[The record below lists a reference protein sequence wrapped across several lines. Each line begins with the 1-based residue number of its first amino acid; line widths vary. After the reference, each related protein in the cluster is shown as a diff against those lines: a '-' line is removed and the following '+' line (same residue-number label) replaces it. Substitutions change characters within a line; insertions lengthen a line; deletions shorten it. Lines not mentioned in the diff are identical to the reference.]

1 MSLENA
7 IEENTKA
14 LRGIAASLAVIV
26 AKGYMPTV
34 AAEAAK
40 EVAKE
45 EPEPKA
51 EKPKA
56 EPKAEKPKAEAKA
69 EKPVAEKSDKDLMQ
83 EVLEEADA
91 ENAAEPEEDLLGTGS
106 EESAEEDEVP
116 ALPAGKRDLDFA
128 KNYLVTPIFSKMHRD
143 ELKKILDEF
152 GAARITEIPS
162 DKWDDLYAV
171 GYRLLK
177 SAGKI

>member
-26 AKGYMPTV
+26 AKGYMPTAV
-34 AAEAAK
+34 AEAEK
-40 EVAKE
+40 EVA
-45 EPEPKA
+45 
-51 EKPKA
+51 KA
-56 EPKAEKPKAEAKA
+56 EPKAEKAKAEPKVEKPKVEAKV
-69 EKPVAEKSDKDLMQ
+69 EKPVAEKTNTDLLQ
-83 EVLEEADA
+83 EVLDEADA
-91 ENAAEPEEDLLGTGS
+91 ENAEDDLLGTGEEAAS
-106 EESAEEDEVP
+106 EDDVP
-116 ALPAGKRDLDFA
+116 PLPAGKRDLDFA

-152 GAARITEIPS
+152 GAARITEVPS
-162 DKWDDLYAV
+162 DKWDDLYAA

>member
-7 IEENTKA
+7 IDENTKA
-14 LRGIAASLAVIV
+14 LRSIAASLAVIV
-26 AKGYMPTV
+26 AKGYAPTAV
-34 AAEAAK
+34 AEAEK
-40 EVAKE
+40 EVAKA
-45 EPEPKA
+45 EPKA

-56 EPKAEKPKAEAKA
+56 EPKAEKPKAEAKV
-69 EKPVAEKSDKDLMQ
+69 EKPVAEKTNTDLLQ

-91 ENAAEPEEDLLGTGS
+91 ENADDLLGTG
-106 EESAEEDEVP
+106 EESASEDDVP
-116 ALPAGKRDLDFA
+116 ALPAGKRDLEFA

-152 GAARITEIPS
+152 GAARITEVPS
-162 DKWDDLYAV
+162 DKWDDLYAA

>member
-26 AKGYMPTV
+26 AKGYAPTAV
-34 AAEAAK
+34 AEAEK
-40 EVAKE
+40 EVA
-45 EPEPKA
+45 
-51 EKPKA
+51 KA
-56 EPKAEKPKAEAKA
+56 EPKAEKPKTEAKAEKPKAEVKA

-83 EVLEEADA
+83 EVLDEADA
-91 ENAAEPEEDLLGTGS
+91 ENEDDDLLGTCEDVAS
-106 EESAEEDEVP
+106 EDDVP
-116 ALPAGKRDLDFA
+116 ALPAGKRDLEFA

-162 DKWDDLYAV
+162 EKWDDLYAA
-171 GYRLLK
+171 GYKLLK

>member
-26 AKGYMPTV
+26 AKGYMPTA

-40 EVAKE
+40 EVAKVE
-45 EPEPKA
+45 SEPKA

-91 ENAAEPEEDLLGTGS
+91 ENAEEDLLGTGEEAAS
-106 EESAEEDEVP
+106 EDDVP
-116 ALPAGKRDLDFA
+116 PLPAGKRDLDFA

-162 DKWDDLYAV
+162 DKWDDLYAA